1 MNKYDNY
8 IETEISWLKKIPSHW
23 TTFRF
28 IDNVNLRHG
37 FQFRDYDFTDSGLK
51 VIKISQLSP
60 DGYLDLS
67 DCSFISLDRLSS
79 FRSILIKEG
88 DILMALTGG
97 TIGKIIRVGEVNEPL
112 LQNYRVGN
120 FFPKPTQLNKIFTY
134 YLLASQIT
142 EEQINY
148 LLNRNGQ
155 PNIGK
160 ESFKNMFFP
169 QPPMEE
175 QTAIANYLDTKTQAI
190 DKKVSLL
197 EKKIGYYQELR
208 KSLINETVT
217 KGLDKNVKLKD
228 SGIDWIGQI
237 PEHWEVK
244 RLKDCFHLFTGNSIS
259 DKSGFENPVDSIPYV
274 ATKDIDFYTG
284 KITYD
289 NGIYIPIVDK
299 SFKRAKPNTTLI
311 CIEGANAGKKIGFT
325 EQKVAFVNKLCA
337 IKRNNQINY
346 DKYLY
351 YFTQTNLFNS
361 QFFSLLNGLIGGVSV
376 SLIRQL
382 NVLIP
387 SKDEQVEIVEYL
399 DSRLSQI
406 DQIITN
412 IQAQITTLKE
422 LRKTLINDV
431 VTGKIKVNNE

>member
-1 MNKYDNY
+1 M
-8 IETEISWLKKIPSHW
+8 
-23 TTFRF
+23 
-28 IDNVNLRHG
+28 
-37 FQFRDYDFTDSGLK
+37 
-51 VIKISQLSP
+51 
-60 DGYLDLS
+60 
-67 DCSFISLDRLSS
+67 
-79 FRSILIKEG
+79 
-88 DILMALTGG
+88 
-97 TIGKIIRVGEVNEPL
+97 
-112 LQNYRVGN
+112 
-120 FFPKPTQLNKIFTY
+120 
-134 YLLASQIT
+134 
-142 EEQINY
+142 
-148 LLNRNGQ
+148 
-155 PNIGK
+155 
-160 ESFKNMFFP
+160 
-169 QPPMEE
+169 
-175 QTAIANYLDTKTQAI
+175 
-190 DKKVSLL
+190 
-197 EKKIGYYQELR
+197 
-208 KSLINETVT
+208 
-217 KGLDKNVKLKD
+217 
-228 SGIDWIGQI
+228 
-237 PEHWEVK
+237 K

>member
-1 MNKYDNY
+1 MNQTLIMRQEKYWFSVLPSGWQKGRIKDVFNQISNNGTNLEEGTY
-8 IETEISWLKKIPSHW
+8 IPLENLESYTGKLIRRVNNENNETTNL
-23 TTFRF
+23 FR
-28 IDNVNLRHG
+28 
-37 FQFRDYDFTDSGLK
+37 K
-51 VIKISQLSP
+51 
-60 DGYLDLS
+60 
-67 DCSFISLDRLSS
+67 
-79 FRSILIKEG
+79 G
-88 DILMALTGG
+88 DILLNKLRPYLAKVHLAEFNGG
-97 TIGKIIRVGEVNEPL
+97 VSGEVIVLRTSAIWKRYTSNK
-112 LQNYRVGN
+112 Y
-120 FFPKPTQLNKIFTY
+120 FFYLFLSSAFINKINSMSEGVKMPRTNPSKI
-134 YLLASQIT
+134 LALEIAIPS
-142 EEQINY
+142 
-148 LLNRNGQ
+148 L
-155 PNIGK
+155 
-160 ESFKNMFFP
+160 
-169 QPPMEE
+169 EE
-175 QTAIANYLDTKTQAI
+175 QTAIAEYLDTKTQAI

-289 NGIYIPIVDK
+289 NGVYIPIVDK

>member
-1 MNKYDNY
+1 MNQTLIMRQEKYWFSVLPSGWQKGRIKDVFNQISNNGTNLEEGTY
-8 IETEISWLKKIPSHW
+8 IPLENLESYTGKLIRRVNNENNETTNL
-23 TTFRF
+23 FR
-28 IDNVNLRHG
+28 
-37 FQFRDYDFTDSGLK
+37 K
-51 VIKISQLSP
+51 
-60 DGYLDLS
+60 
-67 DCSFISLDRLSS
+67 
-79 FRSILIKEG
+79 G
-88 DILMALTGG
+88 DILLNKLRPYLAKVHLAEFNGG
-97 TIGKIIRVGEVNEPL
+97 VSGEVIVLRTSAIWKRYTSNK
-112 LQNYRVGN
+112 Y
-120 FFPKPTQLNKIFTY
+120 FFYLFLSSAFINKINSMSEGVKMPRTNPSKI
-134 YLLASQIT
+134 LALEIAIPS
-142 EEQINY
+142 
-148 LLNRNGQ
+148 L
-155 PNIGK
+155 
-160 ESFKNMFFP
+160 
-169 QPPMEE
+169 EE
-175 QTAIANYLDTKTQAI
+175 QTAIAEYLDTKTQAI

>member
-1 MNKYDNY
+1 MMKYHSYKDSGIDWLGEKHPIPKHWSVKRVKDLGNY
-8 IETEISWLKKIPSHW
+8 QSGS
-23 TTFRF
+23 F
-28 IDNVNLRHG
+28 IDASEMDIENPYPVYGGNGIRGLAKKYNHNG
-37 FQFRDYDFTDSGLK
+37 DY
-51 VIKISQLSP
+51 
-60 DGYLDLS
+60 
-67 DCSFISLDRLSS
+67 
-79 FRSILIKEG
+79 ILIG
-88 DILMALTGG
+88 RQGALC
-97 TIGKIIRVGEVNEPL
+97 
-112 LQNYRVGN
+112 GN
-120 FFPKPTQLNKIFTY
+120 
-134 YLLASQIT
+134 
-142 EEQINY
+142 INY
-148 LLNRNGQ
+148 ASGKFWATEHAVVVYKKKEYNLTWLGELFRVMNFNQYSLSAAQ
-155 PNIGK
+155 PGLSVDRIK
-160 ESFKNMFFP
+160 RLELP
-169 QPPMEE
+169 IPTVEE
-175 QTAIANYLDTKTQAI
+175 QTAIAEYLDTKTQAI
-190 DKKVSLL
+190 DKKVCLL

>member
-175 QTAIANYLDTKTQAI
+175 QTAIAKYLDTKTQAI

-244 RLKDCFHLFTGNSIS
+244 RIKDIFSTLAGGTPSTQNQEYWIGNIPWIPSGKVQNNDVLIESVEEYIS
-259 DKSGFENPVDSIPYV
+259 DLALRESSTKIAKKNSVLIALTGATCSNIGYLTFDTTINQSIV
-274 ATKDIDFYTG
+274 ALY
-284 KITYD
+284 
-289 NGIYIPIVDK
+289 P
-299 SFKRAKPNTTLI
+299 
-311 CIEGANAGKKIGFT
+311 
-325 EQKVAFVNKLCA
+325 Q
-337 IKRNNQINY
+337 KRNQTLSRFYFYFLMSAKEKIRTYMTGGAQGGINQEDVRFLDIVY
-346 DKYLY
+346 
-351 YFTQTNLFNS
+351 
-361 QFFSLLNGLIGGVSV
+361 
-376 SLIRQL
+376 
-382 NVLIP
+382 P
-387 SKDEQVEIVEYL
+387 SKEEQEEIVKFL
-399 DSRLSQI
+399 DAKLDTI
-406 DQIITN
+406 AKIITN
-412 IQAQITTLKE
+412 IQTQITTLKE

-431 VTGKIKVNNE
+431 VTGKIKVSHE

>member
-228 SGIDWIGQI
+228 SGIDWIGKI
-237 PEHWEVK
+237 PAHWEVK
-244 RLKDCFHLFTGNSIS
+244 RIKDIFSTLAGGTPSTQNQEYWIGNIPWIPSGKVQNNDVLIESVEEYIS
-259 DKSGFENPVDSIPYV
+259 DLALRESSTKIAKKNSVLIALTGATCSNIGYLTFDTTINQSIV
-274 ATKDIDFYTG
+274 ALY
-284 KITYD
+284 
-289 NGIYIPIVDK
+289 P
-299 SFKRAKPNTTLI
+299 
-311 CIEGANAGKKIGFT
+311 
-325 EQKVAFVNKLCA
+325 Q
-337 IKRNNQINY
+337 KRNQTLSRFYFYFLMSAKEKIRTYMTGGAQGGINQEDVRFLDIVY
-346 DKYLY
+346 
-351 YFTQTNLFNS
+351 
-361 QFFSLLNGLIGGVSV
+361 
-376 SLIRQL
+376 
-382 NVLIP
+382 P
-387 SKDEQVEIVEYL
+387 SKEEQEEIVKFL
-399 DSRLSQI
+399 DAKLDTI
-406 DQIITN
+406 AKIITN

-431 VTGKIKVNNE
+431 VTGKIKVSHE